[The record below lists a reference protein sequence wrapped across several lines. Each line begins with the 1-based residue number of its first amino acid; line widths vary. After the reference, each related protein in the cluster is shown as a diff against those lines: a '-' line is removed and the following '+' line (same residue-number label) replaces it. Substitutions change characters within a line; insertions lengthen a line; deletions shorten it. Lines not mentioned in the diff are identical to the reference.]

1 MSIDASKIKFIVLDV
16 DGTLTDGGIYILE
29 SGEEFKKFN
38 SKDGFGVQ
46 RAVQQG
52 LLIGIISHSKADA
65 MIRKRADMLGVQK
78 CYVGSAN
85 KLGILNSWC
94 EELRLRLD
102 EVAFVGDDL
111 NDLEVIEAVGLS
123 ACPADSTLG
132 IIDACDVVLKKKGG
146 EGCVREFLDMFF
158 LRD

>member
-46 RAVQQG
+46 RAVQLG
-52 LLIGIISHSKADA
+52 LLIGIISHSKSDA
-65 MIRKRADMLGVQK
+65 MIRKRADMIGVQK
-78 CYVGSAN
+78 CYVGSAE
-85 KLGILNSWC
+85 KLGILKDWC
-94 EELRLRLD
+94 EELELRLD
-102 EVAFVGDDL
+102 EVAFIGDDL

-123 ACPADSTLG
+123 ACPADSALG
-132 IIDACDVVLKKKGG
+132 IIHVCDVVLNKKGG

-158 LRD
+158 LRG